1 MSAQVEMTNP
11 VDTSVGGMKGHI
23 LRRAIHLGM
32 VLIPFVYFEF
42 GENAADLFN
51 ATLDQLVAG
60 FVLLLVAVEGLRL
73 RLGITVFGQRAYES
87 KQISAL
93 AWGGLAICMVL
104 LLTPEEAY
112 AWPLIVSLALGDPFM
127 GELRR
132 KGVSDRNVMVYA
144 TGLILAIWL
153 ASTYVHGTPLL
164 ISILLPVVCMASEW
178 PRLTY
183 IDDNA
188 TMILIPL
195 TLVLLLEP
203 FFGVMA

>member
-23 LRRAIHLGM
+23 LRRTIHVGM
-32 VLIPFVYFEF
+32 VLIPFVYFQY
-42 GENAADLFN
+42 GEPAAQRLN
-51 ATLDQLVAG
+51 TTLDQLVAG
-60 FVLLLVAVEGLRL
+60 FALLLIAIEGLRL
-73 RLGITVFGQRAYES
+73 RLGITVFGQRAYEAS
-87 KQISAL
+87 QISAL

-104 LLTPEEAY
+104 LLTPIEAY
-112 AWPLIVSLALGDPFM
+112 AWPLIVSLAFGDPFM

-132 KGVSDRNVMVYA
+132 KGFSDQSVMIYA
-144 TGLILAIWL
+144 TVLILIIWL
-153 ASTYVHGTPLL
+153 TSWLVFGTPLL
-164 ISILLPVVCMASEW
+164 ISLLLPAVCMAAEW

-195 TLVLLLEP
+195 ALVMLLEP